1 MTPTATRESLTL
13 PQLLVA
19 QAHRFDA
26 DKVAL
31 REKKYGIW
39 QEVSWRHYADQVR
52 AVCLGLVQ
60 LGLAQGDKVALICGN
75 RPAWLYVELAAQSA
89 GAIPVGIAVDSGHD
103 QVKGILD
110 HSEARFVLVEDQE
123 QADKVLNAQRA
134 LPRLERVIV
143 DDMRGLEGYQDHML
157 VELAVVAETGR
168 ELVAREPHRYEELLD
183 RGRSVDVALLAYSQ
197 EMPGPSKAAM
207 ITHRGLVAMAANVTQ
222 VDPVRETDQVFSLLP
237 FVWVGEQLISVAIA
251 LYVGVTVNF
260 PEESDTI
267 REDLR
272 EIAPHVLIAPPRFW
286 EALRAE
292 CRLKLEDVGLL
303 KRMASHAAL
312 ALGRRVASRQA
323 GRTLYGIAYLV
334 ALRSIL
340 DKLGLSRVRY
350 AYADGG
356 PLGGESFEFFRALGV
371 NLKPVYARTET
382 SGICVLPRDGEVR
395 AGAVGMPTPGTRLRI
410 SHTGEVL
417 IASESVF
424 VGYYKDGEA
433 TANALDDGW
442 LHTGDAG
449 FVDERGH
456 LVISASEPKGP

>member
-1 MTPTATRESLTL
+1 MALPPRSSRIPWWSRPTWGRTSRWGERPWARSCNFADSVAASLAGHRVCPGSLGQWRFSWLRSGPSRSVIRRRRARPMTPTATRESLTL

-89 GAIPVGIAVDSGHD
+89 GVIPVGIAVDSGHD

-110 HSEARFVLVEDQE
+110 HSEARFDLVEDQE

-237 FVWVGEQLISVAIA
+237 FVWVGEQLISVAI
-251 LYVGVTVNF
+251 
-260 PEESDTI
+260 
-267 REDLR
+267 
-272 EIAPHVLIAPPRFW
+272 
-286 EALRAE
+286 
-292 CRLKLEDVGLL
+292 
-303 KRMASHAAL
+303 
-312 ALGRRVASRQA
+312 
-323 GRTLYGIAYLV
+323 
-334 ALRSIL
+334 
-340 DKLGLSRVRY
+340 
-350 AYADGG
+350 
-356 PLGGESFEFFRALGV
+356 
-371 NLKPVYARTET
+371 
-382 SGICVLPRDGEVR
+382 
-395 AGAVGMPTPGTRLRI
+395 
-410 SHTGEVL
+410 
-417 IASESVF
+417 
-424 VGYYKDGEA
+424 
-433 TANALDDGW
+433 
-442 LHTGDAG
+442 
-449 FVDERGH
+449 
-456 LVISASEPKGP
+456 